1 MQTNQSKAG
10 LPGQQDHPEEG
21 RPWRKY
27 PVVWMVVGGPVA
39 VIIASLIT
47 WILIMRSPNEVLTQ
61 FQDVEDQALVQQ
73 KGGQYTPANR
83 ARNHAATGGVAPEV
97 ETDK

>member
-21 RPWRKY
+21 RPWWKY

-47 WILIMRSPNEVLTQ
+47 WYFIMHSPNEVLIESREVETPGLSDQGAQ
-61 FQDVEDQALVQQ
+61 F
-73 KGGQYTPANR
+73 TPANR
-83 ARNHAATGGVAPEV
+83 ARNHAATGGVPASR
-97 ETDK
+97 